1 MAFISDGLSS
11 SERKSS
17 TLVDL
22 LRYRADNRP
31 NQTAYTFLVD
41 GEAEEVSITYQELD
55 IKARAIAQVLICH
68 FANKLKSVGTTRE
81 RVLLLYPPGWEFI
94 AAFFG
99 CLYAGVIA
107 IPAYPPRRNQQLTR
121 LKAIIQD
128 AQVSLA
134 LTNASIAANWES
146 YQAELKPLN
155 LHYLV
160 TDSISNNFADDWV
173 PPQIKS
179 ESLAF
184 LQYTSGSTGSPKGV
198 MVSHGNLLYNEE
210 MMKRAAQH
218 TEKSII
224 LGWLPLYHDLGLIG
238 NVLQPLYVGVHG
250 ILMSPVAFLEKPVRW
265 LLAISHYKA
274 TTSGAPNFA
283 YDLCVNKIT
292 PQQRE
297 NLDLGSWEVAF
308 NGAEPIRAETLERF
322 GQTFAPYGFRPEA
335 FYPCYGM
342 AETTLLVSG
351 GLKNAALLVVTI
363 DPVEVAKN
371 IVKIT
376 NEPEKAKKIV
386 SCGQS
391 WLEEKIAI
399 ANPETL
405 TLCPPGTVGEIWVA
419 GQNVACGYWDR
430 PEETEKIFHAY
441 TADTNEGPFLRT
453 GDLGFLQDGELF
465 VTGRIKDIIII
476 LGRNHYPQD
485 IEQTIEQSH
494 PALRPTCGAAFSVE
508 INSEEKLV
516 IVQEIERT
524 YLRKLNQNEVI
535 GAIRQAVSEQHDLQV
550 HAVLLLKTGSIP
562 KTSSGKIQRSAC
574 RLAFLNHSLNVVA
587 EWRANIHQSETSPAN
602 YSKHYSQKNIEAWL
616 ILKVAEHLQIAPEQ
630 IDIQH
635 PLAYYGL
642 SSLVA
647 VSIASDLQELLE
659 RQLSPTLLYDYPSI
673 ETLSQHLASDF
684 QSEANPKS
692 KIQNPKSDDSNAIAI
707 IGMGCRFPKA
717 ENPEAFWQLLH
728 QGIDAISEVPRSRW
742 NASNS
747 QVRWGGFLEQVDRFD
762 PQFFG
767 ISPREAESIDPQQRL
782 LLEVTWEA
790 LENASQAPDRIA
802 GSHTGVFIGISNND
816 YSQLLLNY
824 ADGNTYSATG
834 NALSIAANRI
844 SYLLNL
850 RGPSWAVDTAC
861 SSSLVAVHQ
870 ACQSLNQGECQMAI
884 AGGVNLILTPQLAI
898 AFAQANMMA
907 KDGRCKTFDAKADG
921 YVRGE
926 GCGIVILKRLS
937 DALRDGDNILATIQ
951 GSAVNQDGRSNG
963 ITAPNGL
970 AQQAVIQ
977 QALVNAGVLASQ
989 ITYVEAHGTGTSL
1002 GDPIEVNALK
1012 AALMLDRSPDRA
1024 CWLGSVKTNIGH
1036 LEAAAGI
1043 AGLIKVVL
1051 CLQHQE
1057 ISPNLH
1063 LDRINSLISLAET
1076 PLSIPLQPQQ
1086 WLEEKEPRFAGVS
1099 SFGFGGTNAHVILA
1113 AAPSN
1118 FRLPI
1123 LDFRFDNADRNPK
1136 SKIQNPK
1143 SLHLLTLSAKNEAAL
1158 RELVESYQVFL
1169 SSNSQT
1175 SLADICF
1182 TANSG
1187 RSHFDYRLAVIAE
1200 SVVQLQEKLKTTE
1213 FVNIKVHSKKSAKI
1227 AFLFTGQG
1235 SQYIGMGRELYETQP
1250 TFRQNLDRCD
1260 EILRPYL
1267 EKSLLSVLYF
1277 SPDETSLLNQTA
1289 YSQPALFALEYSLA
1303 QLWRS
1308 WGIIPDVVMG
1318 HSVGEYVAACV
1329 AGVFSLEAGLQ
1340 LIAHRSRLMQALP
1353 NTGEMIAVLAD
1364 EKLVRTVI
1372 QLYLEEVAL
1381 AKPAVSIAAI
1391 NSPNNIVIS
1400 GNTSAIRAI
1409 STTLHTQG
1417 IETRKLNVSHAFH
1430 SPLMSPM
1437 LAEFARV
1444 AAEVNYSLPS
1454 IKLISNLTGI
1464 FATEEIQTPDYWVNH
1479 ISQPVRFAQ
1488 SMNTLHQQG
1497 YEVFV
1502 EIGAKPILL
1511 GMGRD
1516 CLPAGVGVWLPSL
1529 RSGRSDWQ
1537 QMLASLAELYLRG
1550 VKVDWHGFEK
1560 DYPQRRKVALPTYPF
1575 QRQRFWLG
1583 SVSQAA
1589 TQNRVIH
1596 PLLGRRLR
1604 SASKDIQFE
1613 SQLSVAAPNYL
1624 GDHRVFSQPLFPA
1637 AAYLEMALTAGA
1649 TLFQTHQLM
1658 LEDVVILQGLVLP
1671 ETDLKTL
1678 QTILT
1683 PLENDT
1689 YQFQIFSLE
1698 PEENPEWLLHAQGKI
1713 CRATAGAARFINIKN
1728 CQVNCER
1735 SLTVDRFYE
1744 NFHQRGIDYGASF
1757 RAIQG
1762 LGWDG
1767 QQALGTIELSAE
1779 QFVEATDYQIHP
1791 VLLDA
1796 SLQVLAASENEQ
1808 SAERKTYLPVSI
1820 DRLQVYHR
1828 PSQRLWAMGSL
1839 TSQQTGQV
1847 TLFSAEGEI
1856 IATVEGLRV
1865 KALAR
1870 LDTPQE
1876 DVTDWLYQVEWRIR
1890 ARFGQWRSL
1899 KSLLP
1904 PTSIQQKLQL
1914 SIPQL
1919 TAKTDSEASVA
1930 QTHSLTLC
1938 ASAPLREKNH
1948 PTNSWEDYS
1957 NFLNQL
1963 ENLSIEFV
1971 LQAFEEMGWLW
1982 HLGDNFST
1990 EAIAKRLGVVSQHR
2004 LLLQRLLQMLAE
2016 VEVLQLV
2023 ADRWQVIRIPE
2034 KVTPENA
2041 IATLRD
2047 RFPDTDAEL
2056 TLMERCASQLSAVLR
2071 GAIDPVQLV
2080 FPGGD
2085 TTAATRFYQDSPG
2098 AKVMNGLVAEAIAIA
2113 LEQLPGDRGVRL
2125 LEIGAGTGGTT
2136 HYILPQLH
2144 PAQTEYVFTD
2154 IGALFTSQAQ
2164 EKFRDYPFIRYQNL
2178 DIEQSPSEQGF
2189 ASHQYDVIIA
2199 ANVLHATTSLRQTL
2213 EHIRQL
2219 LAPGGQLILLE
2230 GTHRQRW
2237 VDLIFGLLEGWWKFQ
2252 DFDIRPDYPLI
2263 SAQQWQQLLAE
2274 SGFSQVAVIVEG
2286 NREQGIGNGE
2296 WGIGNGEWGI
2306 GNREQGIG
2314 NRASNPLVDRGK
2326 EQVKISA
2333 SNQKSSL
2340 FPVACS
2346 LFPLKQAL
2354 IVAQVSESPTS
2365 QVSLK
2370 HHNWL
2375 IFADRGGIAEQ
2386 LAAQLKSQ
2394 GDICTLV
2401 FPGEKYQEIAPAIF
2415 VINCDR
2421 PEEFLQL
2428 INSQPQDI
2436 YGIIQCWSL
2445 DQPEAVAFEKGCKT
2459 TLFLVQ
2465 ALGKAG
2471 LAQSRLW
2478 LVTCG
2483 AQPVPTG
2490 DSEDYPEVLAVG
2502 QSSVWGMGK
2511 VIALEHPELKC
2522 VCIDLDPKAPSEVQA
2537 QTLHA
2542 EVCSEDVEDRVAFR
2556 WGLRHVARLGRY
2568 QEAEGRSQKLRK
2580 LIQNPKSKI
2589 QNFRLTMQER
2599 GILENLQWEPTNRRP
2614 PKSGEVEICVQAA
2627 GLNFLDVIAALELL
2641 PEQVDGVSQQH
2652 LLETTGFGGECAG
2665 EIVAIGDRVTDLA
2678 IGDPVIAI
2686 AHGSFSHFVTVDAAY
2701 VVAKPKNLS
2710 FEAAAAIPVNFLTAY
2725 YAFHQAGKIGKGDR
2739 ILIHAAAGGTG
2750 IAAVQIAQKA
2760 GAEVFATASLPKWQ
2774 ALRNMGVQH
2783 IMNSRSSEFVETVQQ
2798 ITQGQGVNLV
2808 LNSLTS
2814 GDAIAHS
2821 LAVIHPH
2828 GQFLEIGKRGVW
2840 DSQQVAQVRPDVGY
2854 KVIDLVRVCQ
2864 EQPELIQSMLREL
2877 VEQFESGLLQPPP
2890 IKIFPIQEVV
2900 DAFRYMQQA
2909 KHIGKIVVR
2918 VGGTGNG
2925 ELVLSE
2931 VEVWGTCTERLA
2943 LSGVEMSRS
2952 MGNSEDFA
2960 DSFLRSTIGSEAPLP
2975 LKGIRVDSTYLITGG
2990 LGGLG
2995 LLVARWLVEQG
3006 AKNLVLVGRSGVQDV
3021 NQIEA
3026 LEQAGAK
3033 VIVAQADVS
3042 DMTAMQQLFSEI
3054 QQSLPPLQGVIHS
3067 AGVLADGVLQQLSW
3081 ERFESVMA
3089 PKVQGAWNLHQLTK
3103 HQPLDFFVLF
3113 SSAAALLGSP
3123 GQSNHA
3129 AANAFLDALAAYRR
3143 ANALPGLS
3151 INWGVVAEVGS
3162 AVQRQVNERA
3172 QQRGIGTIAPQKVLA
3187 VLEKLLLNSSRATV
3201 GVVPIHWQKFL
3212 EQSAD
3217 SPFFADWRE
3226 TSVLRSHLTP
3236 AFRQQLAAAAPSDRR
3251 ELLVAHI
3258 QRQIAQVLGFP
3269 SSAPIGLEQGFVEL
3283 GIDSLTAVELRNRL
3297 QTSLECAIASTVMFD
3312 YPTVEALVDY
3322 LMGEVLGL
3330 EAADIVLDEEL
3341 EETTMERSLLARTQE
3356 LSEAQLEEFINQK
3369 LDRLIQENANG

>member
-22 LRYRADNRP
+22 LRYRADDRP

-41 GEAEEVSITYQELD
+41 GEAEEVSITYEELD

-68 FANKLKSVGTTRE
+68 FADKLKSLVDTRE

-107 IPAYPPRRNQQLTR
+107 IPAYPPRRNQHLTR

-134 LTNASIAANWES
+134 LTTTSIAANWES

-160 TDSISNNFADDWV
+160 TDNISNNLADDWV

-184 LQYTSGSTGSPKGV
+184 LQYTSGSTGLPKGV

-210 MMKRAAQH
+210 MIKRATQH

-238 NVLQPLYVGVHG
+238 NVLQPLYIGVPG

-265 LLAISHYKA
+265 LLAISRYKA

-297 NLDLGSWEVAF
+297 NLDLSSWEVAF
-308 NGAEPIRAETLERF
+308 NGAEPIRAETLDRF

-351 GLKNAALLVVTI
+351 GLKNAAPLVVTI
-363 DPVEVAKN
+363 DTTELAKN
-371 IVKIT
+371 TVKIT
-376 NEPEKAKKIV
+376 NEAEKAKKIV

-419 GQNVACGYWDR
+419 GQNVAGGYWDR
-430 PEETEKIFHAY
+430 PEETAKIFHAY

-485 IEQTIEQSH
+485 IEQTVEQSH
-494 PALRPTCGAAFSVE
+494 PALRPTCGATFTVE
-508 INSEEKLV
+508 INSEEQLV

-524 YLRKLNQNEVI
+524 YLRKLDQNEVI

-550 HAVLLLKTGSIP
+550 HAVLLLKTGSIL

-574 RLAFLNHSLNVVA
+574 RLAFLNHSLDVVA
-587 EWRANIHQSETSPAN
+587 EWRANLDQPKTSSAN
-602 YSKHYSQKNIEAWL
+602 YSKHYSQKDIEAWL
-616 ILKVAEHLQIAPEQ
+616 ILKVAEQLKIAPEQ
-630 IDIQH
+630 IDIQQ

-647 VSIASDLQELLE
+647 VSIASELQELLE

-673 ETLSQHLASDF
+673 ETLSQHLALDF
-684 QSEANPKS
+684 QSETNPKS
-692 KIQNPKSDDSNAIAI
+692 KIVRLSVAEVQNPKSDDSNAIAI

-742 NASNS
+742 NANNF
-747 QVRWGGFLEQVDRFD
+747 QVHWGGFLEQVDRFD

-790 LENASQAPDRIA
+790 LENASQAPERLA

-816 YSQLLLNY
+816 YSQLISNY
-824 ADGNTYSATG
+824 GADGNTYSATG

-844 SYLLNL
+844 SYLLDL

-907 KDGRCKTFDAKADG
+907 RDGRCKTFDAQADG

-937 DALRDGDNILATIQ
+937 DALRDGDNILATIR

-977 QALVNAGVLASQ
+977 QALANAGVLPSE
-989 ITYVEAHGTGTSL
+989 ISYVEAHGTGTSL

-1012 AALMLDRSPDRA
+1012 AALMLERLPDRA
-1024 CWLGSVKTNIGH
+1024 CWIGSVKTNIGH

-1057 ISPNLH
+1057 IPPHLH
-1063 LDRINSLISLAET
+1063 LNQINPLIALAET

-1086 WLEEKEPRFAGVS
+1086 WVEEKQPRFAGVS

-1113 AAPSN
+1113 AAPLKEQGSRGAGEQGRSDN
-1118 FRLPI
+1118 NISPLPLCPPSPLPPI
-1123 LDFRFDNADRNPK
+1123 PSAPHPLCPPASSERP
-1136 SKIQNPK
+1136 
-1143 SLHLLTLSAKNEAAL
+1143 LHLFTLSAKNEQAL

-1169 SSNSQT
+1169 CSNSQI
-1175 SLADICF
+1175 SLADICL

-1260 EILRPYL
+1260 QILRPYL
-1267 EKSLLSVLYF
+1267 EKSLLSVLYS
-1277 SPDETSLLNQTA
+1277 SPDETSLLDQTA

-1353 NTGEMIAVLAD
+1353 DAGEMVAVLAD

-1372 QLYLEEVAL
+1372 QPYLEEVA
-1381 AKPAVSIAAI
+1381 IAAI

-1409 STTLHTQG
+1409 STKLHTQG

-1444 AAEVNYSLPS
+1444 AAEVNYSPPS
-1454 IKLISNLTGI
+1454 INLISNLTGI
-1464 FATEEIQTPDYWVNH
+1464 FVTEEIQTPDYWVNH
-1479 ISQPVRFAQ
+1479 ICQPVRFAQ

-1511 GMGRD
+1511 GMGQE

-1529 RSGRSDWQ
+1529 RSGRSNWQ

-1550 VKVDWHGFEK
+1550 VKVDWHSFER

-1583 SVSQAA
+1583 SVSQPA
-1589 TQNRVIH
+1589 TQNQVIH

-1613 SQLSVAAPNYL
+1613 SQLSAAAPNYL

-1637 AAYLEMALTAGA
+1637 TAYLEMALAAGA

-1658 LEDVVILQGLVLP
+1658 LEDVVILQVLVLP

-1678 QTILT
+1678 QTSKKAEGRRQEAEGNLPQTDFKTLQTILT
-1683 PLENDT
+1683 PLETDA

-1698 PEENPEWLLHAQGKI
+1698 SEENPEWLLHAQGKI
-1713 CRATAGAARFINIKN
+1713 CRATVKVSEYINIEKCQAN
-1728 CQVNCER
+1728 CQR
-1735 SLTVDRFYE
+1735 SLAVDRFYE

-1757 RAIQG
+1757 RAIKE
-1762 LGWDG
+1762 LGCDG
-1767 QQALGTIELSAE
+1767 QQALGEIQLSAE

-1796 SLQVLAASENEQ
+1796 SLQVIAVFGHGEWGIGHGNEGDRGDEERISPHHPNAQYFDFAQYKCPMPNAQ
-1808 SAERKTYLPVSI
+1808 SSKTYLPVGI
-1820 DRLQVYHR
+1820 DRLQVFHR

-1839 TSQQTGQV
+1839 TSEQTGQV
-1847 TLFSAEGEI
+1847 TLFSAEGET

-1876 DVTDWLYQVEWRIR
+1876 DITDWLYQVEWRVR

-1904 PTSIQQKLQL
+1904 PTSIQQKLQP

-1919 TAKTDSEASVA
+1919 TA
-1930 QTHSLTLC
+1930 
-1938 ASAPLREKNH
+1938 R
-1948 PTNSWEDYS
+1948 TNWEDYG

-1963 ENLSIEFV
+1963 ENLSIDFV

-2023 ADRWQVIRIPE
+2023 AERWQVIRIPE
-2034 KVTPENA
+2034 KVTLQNA

-2071 GAIDPVQLV
+2071 GATDPVQLV

-2085 TTAATRFYQDSPG
+2085 TTAATRLYQDSPG

-2113 LEQLPGDRGVRL
+2113 LKQLPSDRGVRL

-2144 PAQTEYVFTD
+2144 PGQTEYVFTD

-2178 DIEQSPSEQGF
+2178 DIEQLPSEQGF
-2189 ASHQYDVIIA
+2189 ASHQYDVVIA

-2219 LAPGGQLILLE
+2219 LAPGGQLVLLE
-2230 GTHRQRW
+2230 GTRRQRW
-2237 VDLIFGLLEGWWKFQ
+2237 LDLIFGLLEGWWKFQ
-2252 DFDIRPDYPLI
+2252 DFNIRPDYPLI
-2263 SAQQWQQLLAE
+2263 NAKQWQQLLVE
-2274 SGFSQVAVIVEG
+2274 SGFSQVAVLSDMGTAEVFS
-2286 NREQGIGNGE
+2286 Q
-2296 WGIGNGEWGI
+2296 
-2306 GNREQGIG
+2306 
-2314 NRASNPLVDRGK
+2314 
-2326 EQVKISA
+2326 
-2333 SNQKSSL
+2333 
-2340 FPVACS
+2340 
-2346 LFPLKQAL
+2346 QAL
-2354 IVAQVSESPTS
+2354 IVAQVSESPIS
-2365 QVSLK
+2365 QVRFK

-2375 IFADRGGIAEQ
+2375 IFADRGGVAEH
-2386 LAAQLKSQ
+2386 LAAQLKAQ

-2401 FPGEKYQEIAPAIF
+2401 FPGEKYQEIAPATF

-2421 PEEFLQL
+2421 PEEFVQL
-2428 INSQPQDI
+2428 ISSQSQDI

-2445 DQPEAVAFEKGCKT
+2445 DESETLASEKGCKT
-2459 TLFLVQ
+2459 TLFLMQ

-2471 LAQSRLW
+2471 LAQCRLW

-2490 DSEDYPEVLAVG
+2490 DSQDYPEVLAVS

-2511 VIALEHPELKC
+2511 VITLEHPELKC
-2522 VCIDLDPKAPSEVQA
+2522 VCIDLDPKAPSELQA
-2537 QTLHA
+2537 QALQA
-2542 EVCSEDVEDRVAFR
+2542 EICSEDVEDRVAFR
-2556 WGLRHVARLGRY
+2556 RGLRHVTRLARY
-2568 QEAEGRSQKLRK
+2568 QQSTVSSQQLG
-2580 LIQNPKSKI
+2580 KI
-2589 QNFRLTMQER
+2589 FRLTMQER
-2599 GILENLQWEPTNRRP
+2599 GILENLKWEPTNRRP

-2627 GLNFLDVIAALELL
+2627 GLNFLDVIAALGLL

-2665 EIVAIGDRVTDLA
+2665 EIVAISDRVTDLA

-2686 AHGSFSHFVTVDAAY
+2686 AHGSFSRFVTVDAAY

-2725 YAFHQAGKIGKGDR
+2725 YAFHHAGKIGKGDR

-2750 IAAVQIAQKA
+2750 MAAVQIAQQL

-2821 LAVIHPH
+2821 LTVIHPH

-2840 DSQQVAQVRPDVGY
+2840 DSQQVAQVRPDVAY
-2854 KVIDLVRVCQ
+2854 KVVDLVSVCQ
-2864 EQPELIQSMLREL
+2864 EQPELVQSMLREL
-2877 VEQFESGLLQPPP
+2877 VEQFESELLQPPP

-2918 VGGTGNG
+2918 VGGMGNG
-2925 ELVLSE
+2925 E
-2931 VEVWGTCTERLA
+2931 WGT
-2943 LSGVEMSRS
+2943 
-2952 MGNSEDFA
+2952 GNSEDFA
-2960 DSFLRSTIGSEAPLP
+2960 DSFLRSTIASEAPLP
-2975 LKGIRVDSTYLITGG
+2975 LKEIRVDSTYLITGG

-3006 AKNLVLVGRSGVQDV
+3006 AKNLVLVGRSGVRDV

-3033 VIVAQADVS
+3033 VVVAQADVS
-3042 DMTAMQQLFSEI
+3042 DITAMQQLFSEI
-3054 QQSLPPLQGVIHS
+3054 EQSLPPLRGVIHS

-3151 INWGVVAEVGS
+3151 INWGVVAEIGS
-3162 AVQRQVNERA
+3162 AAQRQVNERA

-3187 VLEKLLLNSSRATV
+3187 VLEQLLLNSSRATV

-3212 EQSAD
+3212 EQSPD

-3226 TSVLRSHLTP
+3226 ISELQPHLTS
-3236 AFRQQLAAAAPSDRR
+3236 AFRQQLEAAAPSDRR

-3258 QRQIAQVLGFP
+3258 QRQVAQVLGFP
-3269 SSAPIGLEQGFVEL
+3269 SSAPIGVEQGFAEL

-3312 YPTVEALVDY
+3312 YPTVGALVDY
-3322 LMGEVLGL
+3322 LMGEVLQL
-3330 EAADIVLDEEL
+3330 ETADIVLDEEL

>member
-11 SERKSS
+11 SGRKSS

-22 LRYRADNRP
+22 LRYRADDRP

-68 FANKLKSVGTTRE
+68 FADKLKSLGTTRE

-107 IPAYPPRRNQQLTR
+107 IPAYPPRRNQHLTR

-134 LTNASIAANWES
+134 LTTRSIAANWES

-160 TDSISNNFADDWV
+160 TDNISNNLADDWV

-210 MMKRAAQH
+210 MIKRATQH

-238 NVLQPLYVGVHG
+238 NVLQPLYVGVPG

-265 LLAISHYKA
+265 LLAISRYKA

-297 NLDLGSWEVAF
+297 NLDLSSWEVAF
-308 NGAEPIRAETLERF
+308 NGAEPIRAETLDRF

-351 GLKNAALLVVTI
+351 GLKNAAPFVVTI
-363 DPVEVAKN
+363 DTTELAKN
-371 IVKIT
+371 TVKIT
-376 NEPEKAKKIV
+376 NEAEKAKKIV

-405 TLCPPGTVGEIWVA
+405 TLYPPGKVGEIWVA
-419 GQNVACGYWDR
+419 GQNVAGGYWDR

-516 IVQEIERT
+516 LVQEIERT

-574 RLAFLNHSLNVVA
+574 QLAFLNHSLDVVA
-587 EWRANIHQSETSPAN
+587 EWNSPVPIPPLFPVPC
-602 YSKHYSQKNIEAWL
+602 SLFPLKHYNQKDIEAWL
-616 ILKVAEHLQIAPEQ
+616 ILKVAEQLKIAPEQ
-630 IDIQH
+630 IDIQQ

-647 VSIASDLQELLE
+647 VSIASELQELLE

-673 ETLSQHLASDF
+673 ETLAQHLAIGTATSPCSPF
-684 QSEANPKS
+684 PVPRSLPINT
-692 KIQNPKSDDSNAIAI
+692 NAIAI

-717 ENPEAFWQLLH
+717 ENPEAFWELLH

-790 LENASQAPDRIA
+790 LENASQAPERLA

-816 YSQLLLNY
+816 YSQLLANY

-844 SYLLNL
+844 SYLLDL
-850 RGPSWAVDTAC
+850 HGPSWAVDTAC

-926 GCGIVILKRLS
+926 GCGIVILKRLD
-937 DALRDGDNILATIQ
+937 DALRDGDNILATIR

-977 QALVNAGVLASQ
+977 QALANAGVLPSQ
-989 ITYVEAHGTGTSL
+989 ISYVEAHGTGTSL

-1012 AALMLDRSPDRA
+1012 AALMLERCPADGYATPDRD

-1057 ISPNLH
+1057 IPPHLH
-1063 LDRINSLISLAET
+1063 LDQINHLISLAET

-1086 WLEEKEPRFAGVS
+1086 WLEEKQPRFAGVS

-1113 AAPSN
+1113 APPLKEQRSRGAGEQGSRGAEEQGRSDNGISPPPLRPSAP
-1118 FRLPI
+1118 LP
-1123 LDFRFDNADRNPK
+1123 LYPSAPHPLCPPASSERP
-1136 SKIQNPK
+1136 
-1143 SLHLLTLSAKNEAAL
+1143 LHLFTLSAKNEQAL
-1158 RELVESYQVFL
+1158 RELIESYQVFL
-1169 SSNSQT
+1169 FSNFQI

-1200 SVVQLQEKLKTTE
+1200 SIEQLQEKLKTTE
-1213 FVNIKVHSKKSAKI
+1213 FVNIKVHSKKSDKI

-1250 TFRQNLDRCD
+1250 TFRQTLDRCD

-1267 EKSLLSVLYF
+1267 AKSLLSVLYS
-1277 SPDETSLLNQTA
+1277 SPDETSLLDQTA

-1353 NTGEMIAVLAD
+1353 DTGEMVAVLAD
-1364 EKLVRTVI
+1364 EKLVHTVI
-1372 QLYLEEVAL
+1372 QPYLEEVA
-1381 AKPAVSIAAI
+1381 IAAV
-1391 NSPNNIVIS
+1391 NSPNNTVIS

-1409 STTLHTQG
+1409 STKLHTQG

-1437 LAEFARV
+1437 LAEFALL

-1464 FATEEIQTPDYWVNH
+1464 FATEEIQTADYWVNH

-1511 GMGRD
+1511 GMGRE

-1537 QMLASLAELYLRG
+1537 QMLASLAELYLQG
-1550 VKVDWHGFEK
+1550 VKVDWHGFER
-1560 DYPQRRKVALPTYPF
+1560 DYSQRRKVALPTYPF

-1583 SVSQAA
+1583 SVSVPA
-1589 TQNRVIH
+1589 TQNQLIH

-1613 SQLSVAAPNYL
+1613 SQLSATSPNYL

-1637 AAYLEMALTAGA
+1637 TAYLEMALAAGA
-1649 TLFQTHQLM
+1649 TLFQTHRLM

-1671 ETDLKTL
+1671 ETDFKTL

-1683 PLENDT
+1683 PLENDA
-1689 YQFQIFSLE
+1689 YLFQIFSLQS
-1698 PEENPEWLLHAQGKI
+1698 EENPEWLLHAQGKI
-1713 CRATAGAARFINIKN
+1713 CRSTVDVTRYINIEN
-1728 CQVNCER
+1728 CQANCDR
-1735 SLTVDRFYE
+1735 SLAVDRFYE

-1796 SLQVLAASENEQ
+1796 SLQVIAASENEQ
-1808 SAERKTYLPVSI
+1808 SAEQKTYLPVGI
-1820 DRLQVYHR
+1820 ERLQVFHR

-1839 TSQQTGQV
+1839 TSEQTGQV
-1847 TLFSAEGEI
+1847 TLFSAEGET

-1865 KALAR
+1865 KLA
-1870 LDTPQE
+1870 TPPFPVPCSLFPLKE
-1876 DVTDWLYQVEWRIR
+1876 DITDWLYQVEWRVR

-1899 KSLLP
+1899 NLLLTP
-1904 PTSIQQKLQL
+1904 ASIQQKLQL

-1919 TAKTDSEASVA
+1919 TAKS
-1930 QTHSLTLC
+1930 
-1938 ASAPLREKNH
+1938 N
-1948 PTNSWEDYS
+1948 WEDYG

-2023 ADRWQVIRIPE
+2023 GERWQVIRIPE
-2034 KVTPENA
+2034 KVTLQKA
-2041 IATLRD
+2041 VATLRD

-2113 LEQLPGDRGVRL
+2113 LEQLPGVRGVRL

-2164 EKFRDYPFIRYQNL
+2164 EKFRDYPFIRYQKL

-2189 ASHQYDVIIA
+2189 ASHQYDVVIA

-2219 LAPGGQLILLE
+2219 LAPGGQLVLLE
-2230 GTHRQRW
+2230 GTRRQRW

-2263 SAQQWQQLLAE
+2263 SAEQWQQLLAE
-2274 SGFSQVAVIVEG
+2274 SGFSQVAVIVKG
-2286 NREQGIGNGE
+2286 NREQ
-2296 WGIGNGEWGI
+2296 GI

-2314 NRASNPLVDRGK
+2314 NR
-2326 EQVKISA
+2326 
-2333 SNQKSSL
+2333 
-2340 FPVACS
+2340 
-2346 LFPLKQAL
+2346 
-2354 IVAQVSESPTS
+2354 
-2365 QVSLK
+2365 
-2370 HHNWL
+2370 
-2375 IFADRGGIAEQ
+2375 
-2386 LAAQLKSQ
+2386 
-2394 GDICTLV
+2394 
-2401 FPGEKYQEIAPAIF
+2401 
-2415 VINCDR
+2415 
-2421 PEEFLQL
+2421 
-2428 INSQPQDI
+2428 
-2436 YGIIQCWSL
+2436 
-2445 DQPEAVAFEKGCKT
+2445 
-2459 TLFLVQ
+2459 
-2465 ALGKAG
+2465 
-2471 LAQSRLW
+2471 
-2478 LVTCG
+2478 
-2483 AQPVPTG
+2483 
-2490 DSEDYPEVLAVG
+2490 
-2502 QSSVWGMGK
+2502 
-2511 VIALEHPELKC
+2511 
-2522 VCIDLDPKAPSEVQA
+2522 
-2537 QTLHA
+2537 
-2542 EVCSEDVEDRVAFR
+2542 
-2556 WGLRHVARLGRY
+2556 
-2568 QEAEGRSQKLRK
+2568 
-2580 LIQNPKSKI
+2580 
-2589 QNFRLTMQER
+2589 
-2599 GILENLQWEPTNRRP
+2599 
-2614 PKSGEVEICVQAA
+2614 
-2627 GLNFLDVIAALELL
+2627 
-2641 PEQVDGVSQQH
+2641 
-2652 LLETTGFGGECAG
+2652 
-2665 EIVAIGDRVTDLA
+2665 
-2678 IGDPVIAI
+2678 
-2686 AHGSFSHFVTVDAAY
+2686 
-2701 VVAKPKNLS
+2701 
-2710 FEAAAAIPVNFLTAY
+2710 
-2725 YAFHQAGKIGKGDR
+2725 
-2739 ILIHAAAGGTG
+2739 
-2750 IAAVQIAQKA
+2750 
-2760 GAEVFATASLPKWQ
+2760 
-2774 ALRNMGVQH
+2774 
-2783 IMNSRSSEFVETVQQ
+2783 
-2798 ITQGQGVNLV
+2798 
-2808 LNSLTS
+2808 
-2814 GDAIAHS
+2814 
-2821 LAVIHPH
+2821 
-2828 GQFLEIGKRGVW
+2828 
-2840 DSQQVAQVRPDVGY
+2840 
-2854 KVIDLVRVCQ
+2854 
-2864 EQPELIQSMLREL
+2864 
-2877 VEQFESGLLQPPP
+2877 
-2890 IKIFPIQEVV
+2890 
-2900 DAFRYMQQA
+2900 
-2909 KHIGKIVVR
+2909 
-2918 VGGTGNG
+2918 
-2925 ELVLSE
+2925 
-2931 VEVWGTCTERLA
+2931 
-2943 LSGVEMSRS
+2943 
-2952 MGNSEDFA
+2952 
-2960 DSFLRSTIGSEAPLP
+2960 
-2975 LKGIRVDSTYLITGG
+2975 
-2990 LGGLG
+2990 
-2995 LLVARWLVEQG
+2995 EQG
-3006 AKNLVLVGRSGVQDV
+3006 IGNR
-3021 NQIEA
+3021 
-3026 LEQAGAK
+3026 EQ
-3033 VIVAQADVS
+3033 
-3042 DMTAMQQLFSEI
+3042 
-3054 QQSLPPLQGVIHS
+3054 
-3067 AGVLADGVLQQLSW
+3067 
-3081 ERFESVMA
+3081 
-3089 PKVQGAWNLHQLTK
+3089 
-3103 HQPLDFFVLF
+3103 
-3113 SSAAALLGSP
+3113 
-3123 GQSNHA
+3123 
-3129 AANAFLDALAAYRR
+3129 
-3143 ANALPGLS
+3143 
-3151 INWGVVAEVGS
+3151 
-3162 AVQRQVNERA
+3162 
-3172 QQRGIGTIAPQKVLA
+3172 GIG
-3187 VLEKLLLNSSRATV
+3187 NR
-3201 GVVPIHWQKFL
+3201 
-3212 EQSAD
+3212 
-3217 SPFFADWRE
+3217 
-3226 TSVLRSHLTP
+3226 
-3236 AFRQQLAAAAPSDRR
+3236 
-3251 ELLVAHI
+3251 
-3258 QRQIAQVLGFP
+3258 
-3269 SSAPIGLEQGFVEL
+3269 EQGI
-3283 GIDSLTAVELRNRL
+3283 GNR
-3297 QTSLECAIASTVMFD
+3297 
-3312 YPTVEALVDY
+3312 
-3322 LMGEVLGL
+3322 
-3330 EAADIVLDEEL
+3330 
-3341 EETTMERSLLARTQE
+3341 
-3356 LSEAQLEEFINQK
+3356 
-3369 LDRLIQENANG
+3369 

>member
-11 SERKSS
+11 SGRKSS

-22 LRYRADNRP
+22 LRYRADDRP

-41 GEAEEVSITYQELD
+41 GEAEEVSITYEELD
-55 IKARAIAQVLICH
+55 IKARAIAQVLTSQ
-68 FANKLKSVGTTRE
+68 FADKLKPLKT
-81 RVLLLYPPGWEFI
+81 VLLLYPPGWEFI

-134 LTNASIAANWES
+134 LTTTSIAANWES

-160 TDSISNNFADDWV
+160 TDSISNNLADDWV

-238 NVLQPLYVGVHG
+238 NVLQPLYVGVRG
-250 ILMSPVAFLEKPVRW
+250 ILMSPIAFLEKPVRW
-265 LLAISHYKA
+265 LLAISRYKA

-297 NLDLGSWEVAF
+297 NLDLSCWEVAF
-308 NGAEPIRAETLERF
+308 NGAEPIHAETLERF

-351 GLKNAALLVVTI
+351 GVKNAAPIVVTI
-363 DPVEVAKN
+363 DTTELAKN
-371 IVKIT
+371 TVKIT
-376 NEPEKAKKIV
+376 NEAEKAKKIV

-391 WLEEKIAI
+391 WLDEKIAI

-405 TLCPPGTVGEIWVA
+405 TLCPPGKVGEIWIA
-419 GQNVACGYWDR
+419 GQNVAGGYWHR

-494 PALRPTCGAAFSVE
+494 PALRPTCGAAFSIE

-535 GAIRQAVSEQHDLQV
+535 GAIRQAVSEQHDLHI
-550 HAVLLLKTGSIP
+550 HAVLLLKAGSIP
-562 KTSSGKIQRSAC
+562 KTSSGKIQRNAC

-587 EWRANIHQSETSPAN
+587 EWRANLHQPETSSAN
-602 YSKHYSQKNIEAWL
+602 YSKYYSQKNIEAWL
-616 ILKVAEHLQIAPEQ
+616 ILKVAEQLKIAPEQ
-630 IDIQH
+630 IDIQQS
-635 PLAYYGL
+635 LAYYGL

-647 VSIASDLQELLE
+647 VSIASELQELLE
-659 RQLSPTLLYDYPSI
+659 RQISPTLLYDYPSI

-692 KIQNPKSDDSNAIAI
+692 KIVRLSVAEVQNPKSDDSNAIAI
-707 IGMGCRFPKA
+707 IGIGCRFPKA
-717 ENPEAFWQLLH
+717 ENPEAFWQLLYH
-728 QGIDAISEVPRSRW
+728 GIDAISEVPRSRW

-767 ISPREAESIDPQQRL
+767 ISPRESESIDPQQRL

-790 LENASQAPDRIA
+790 LENASQAPDRLA

-816 YSQLLLNY
+816 YSQLLANY

-844 SYLLNL
+844 SYLLDL
-850 RGPSWAVDTAC
+850 HGPSWAVDTAC

-926 GCGIVILKRLS
+926 GCGIVILKRLD
-937 DALRDGDNILATIQ
+937 DALRDGDNILATIR

-977 QALVNAGVLASQ
+977 QALANAGVLPSQ
-989 ITYVEAHGTGTSL
+989 ISYVEAHGTGTSL

-1012 AALMLDRSPDRA
+1012 ASLMLDRCPADGYATPDRD

-1057 ISPNLH
+1057 IPPHLH

-1086 WLEEKEPRFAGVS
+1086 WLEEKQPRFAGVS

-1113 AAPSN
+1113 AAPQTAQVGAGLE
-1118 FRLPI
+1118 RT
-1123 LDFRFDNADRNPK
+1123 
-1136 SKIQNPK
+1136 Q
-1143 SLHLLTLSAKNEAAL
+1143 HLFTLSAKNEQAL
-1158 RELVESYQVFL
+1158 RELVESYQEFL
-1169 SSNSQT
+1169 AANSQI

-1267 EKSLLSVLYF
+1267 AKSLLSVLYS
-1277 SPDETSLLNQTA
+1277 SPDETSLLDQTA

-1353 NTGEMIAVLAD
+1353 DTGEMVAVLAD

-1372 QLYLEEVAL
+1372 QPYLEEVA
-1381 AKPAVSIAAI
+1381 IAAI

-1409 STTLHTQG
+1409 STKLHTQG

-1444 AAEVNYSLPS
+1444 AAEVNYSPPS
-1454 IKLISNLTGI
+1454 INLISNLTGI
-1464 FATEEIQTPDYWVNH
+1464 LVTEEIQTPDYWVNH

-1497 YEVFV
+1497 YKVFV

-1511 GMGRD
+1511 GIGRE

-1537 QMLASLAELYLRG
+1537 QILASLAELYLQG
-1550 VKVDWHGFEK
+1550 IKVDWYGFER
-1560 DYPQRRKVALPTYPF
+1560 DYSQRRKVALPTYPF

-1583 SVSQAA
+1583 SVSQPAS
-1589 TQNRVIH
+1589 QNQLIH

-1613 SQLSVAAPNYL
+1613 SQLSAVAPNYL

-1637 AAYLEMALTAGA
+1637 TAYLEMALAAGA
-1649 TLFQTHQLM
+1649 TLFQTHRLM

-1671 ETDLKTL
+1671 ETDFKTL

-1683 PLENDT
+1683 PLENDA
-1689 YQFQIFSLE
+1689 YLFQIFSLQS
-1698 PEENPEWLLHAQGKI
+1698 EENPEWLLHAQGKI
-1713 CRATAGAARFINIKN
+1713 CRSTVDITRNTNIEN
-1728 CQVNCER
+1728 CQANCER
-1735 SLTVDRFYE
+1735 SLAVDHFYE

-1757 RAIQG
+1757 QAIQG

-1767 QQALGTIELSAE
+1767 QQALGEIQLSAE

-1796 SLQVLAASENEQ
+1796 SLQVIAASENEQ
-1808 SAERKTYLPVSI
+1808 SAEQKTYLPVGI
-1820 DRLQVYHR
+1820 DRLQVFHR

-1839 TSQQTGQV
+1839 TSEQTGQV
-1847 TLFSAEGEI
+1847 TLFSAEGET

-1870 LDTPQE
+1870 LDTPQQ
-1876 DVTDWLYQVEWRIR
+1876 DITDWLYQVEWRVR
-1890 ARFGQWRSL
+1890 ARFDQWRSL
-1899 KSLLP
+1899 KSLLSP
-1904 PTSIQQKLQL
+1904 ASIQQKLQL

-1919 TAKTDSEASVA
+1919 TAKS
-1930 QTHSLTLC
+1930 
-1938 ASAPLREKNH
+1938 N
-1948 PTNSWEDYS
+1948 WEDYG

-1963 ENLSIEFV
+1963 ENLSIDFM

-2034 KVTPENA
+2034 KVTPQNA

-2056 TLMERCASQLSAVLR
+2056 TLMERCASKLSAVLR

-2085 TTAATRFYQDSPG
+2085 TTVATRFYQDSPG

-2164 EKFRDYPFIRYQNL
+2164 EKFRDYPFIRYQKL

-2189 ASHQYDVIIA
+2189 ASHQYDVVIA

-2219 LAPGGQLILLE
+2219 LTPGGQLILLE
-2230 GTHRQRW
+2230 GTRRQRW
-2237 VDLIFGLLEGWWKFQ
+2237 VNLIFGLLEGWWKFQ

-2263 SAQQWQQLLAE
+2263 SAEQWQQLLAE
-2274 SGFSQVAVIVEG
+2274 SGFSQVAVIIEG
-2286 NREQGIGNGE
+2286 NREQ
-2296 WGIGNGEWGI
+2296 GI

-2314 NRASNPLVDRGK
+2314 NRVSDPLVDRGN
-2326 EQVKISA
+2326 EQAIISA
-2333 SNQKSSL
+2333 SNHKSPLFPVPSSL
-2340 FPVACS
+2340 FP
-2346 LFPLKQAL
+2346 FKQAL
-2354 IVAQVSESPTS
+2354 IVAQVSESPIS

-2375 IFADRGGIAEQ
+2375 IFADRGGVAEH
-2386 LAAQLKSQ
+2386 LAAQLKAQ

-2401 FPGEKYQEIAPAIF
+2401 FPGEKYQEIAPATF

-2428 INSQPQDI
+2428 ISSQQQDI

-2471 LAQSRLW
+2471 LAHSRLW

-2522 VCIDLDPKAPSEVQA
+2522 VCIDLDPKAPSQVQA
-2537 QTLHA
+2537 QALQA
-2542 EVCSEDVEDRVAFR
+2542 EICSEDIEDRVAFR
-2556 WGLRHVARLGRY
+2556 QGLRYVARLGRY
-2568 QEAEGRSQKLRK
+2568 QQSTVNSQQSTVNSQQSSVISHQSSVISHQLGK
-2580 LIQNPKSKI
+2580 
-2589 QNFRLTMQER
+2589 NFRLTMQER

-2627 GLNFLDVIAALELL
+2627 GLNFLDVIAALGLL

-2652 LLETTGFGGECAG
+2652 LQETTGLGGECAG
-2665 EIVAIGDRVTDLA
+2665 EIVAIGDRVTGLA

-2686 AHGSFSHFVTVDAAY
+2686 ARGSFSRFVTVDAAY

-2725 YAFHQAGKIGKGDR
+2725 YAFHHVGKICTGDR

-2750 IAAVQIAQKA
+2750 MAAVQIAQQL
-2760 GAEVFATASLPKWQ
+2760 GAEVFATASPPKWQ
-2774 ALRNMGVQH
+2774 ALRNMGVRH
-2783 IMNSRSSEFVETVQQ
+2783 IMNSRTSEFVETVQQ

-2840 DSQQVAQVRPDVGY
+2840 DSQQVAQVRPDVAY
-2854 KVIDLVRVCQ
+2854 KVIDLVRVSQ
-2864 EQPELIQSMLREL
+2864 EQPELIQSMLQEL
-2877 VEQFESGLLQPPP
+2877 VEQFESELLQPPP
-2890 IKIFPIQEVV
+2890 IKIFSIQEVV
-2900 DAFRYMQQA
+2900 NAYRYMQQA
-2909 KHIGKIVVR
+2909 KHIGKIVIS
-2918 VGGTGNG
+2918 
-2925 ELVLSE
+2925 LSSE
-2931 VEVWGTCTERLA
+2931 VLEVKNLA
-2943 LSGVEMSRS
+2943 FTDKLHG
-2952 MGNSEDFA
+2952 
-2960 DSFLRSTIGSEAPLP
+2960 
-2975 LKGIRVDSTYLITGG
+2975 DSTYLITGG

-3006 AKNLVLVGRSGVQDV
+3006 AKNLVLVGRRDVQDV
-3021 NQIEA
+3021 NQTQLQA

-3033 VIVAQADVS
+3033 VVIAQADVS

-3054 QQSLPPLQGVIHS
+3054 AQSLPPLRGVIHS

-3129 AANAFLDALAAYRR
+3129 AANTFLDALAAYRR

-3162 AVQRQVNERA
+3162 AAQRQVDERA

-3187 VLEKLLLNSSRATV
+3187 VLEQLLLNSSRATV

-3212 EQSAD
+3212 EQSVD

-3226 TSVLRSHLTP
+3226 TSELRSHLIP
-3236 AFRQQLAAAAPSDRR
+3236 PFSQQLAAADPSDRR
-3251 ELLVAHI
+3251 ELLVAHVW
-3258 QRQIAQVLGFP
+3258 RQIAQVLGFP

-3312 YPTVEALVDY
+3312 YPTVGALVDY

-3356 LSEAQLEEFINQK
+3356 LSEAELEEFINQK